1 MRSGWRLRAQL
12 RCNKV
17 KCKSK
22 GMVKTQKVIQISTTE
37 FMFLLESILLEKKCV
52 TSVLELDW
60 PAVNHFYESSAGG
73 SYLISLSDKK
83 WLWFKKNYKQRKS
96 LWLKGKG
103 KSPNKNSSLKCKLR
117 EIRDNVWREGL
128 TKNALN
134 QLNWGTSENTSSR
147 MGKSPGDKLQG
158 RYLTTELDG
167 VWTADVTKLGKLCV
181 LAFMDLG
188 TRQVIGHRLMVDY
201 PSCEDVVAL
210 MSSIISSRQRPR
222 IFHSDSDGIFTGSA
236 LMKFLND
243 SYITISRGNQNY
255 SVHHNQ
261 VHERFH
267 LTLKDWLHLELYD
280 ELVSLYGE

>member
-1 MRSGWRLRAQL
+1 MGSGCGLGAQL

-22 GMVKTQKVIQISTTE
+22 GMVKTQKVIKISTTE

-60 PAVNHFYESSAGG
+60 PAVNNFYESSAGG

-134 QLNWGTSENTSSR
+134 QLNWGTSDNTSSR

-158 RYLTTELDG
+158 RYLTT
-167 VWTADVTKLGKLCV
+167 V
-181 LAFMDLG
+181 
-188 TRQVIGHRLMVDY
+188 
-201 PSCEDVVAL
+201 
-210 MSSIISSRQRPR
+210 
-222 IFHSDSDGIFTGSA
+222 
-236 LMKFLND
+236 
-243 SYITISRGNQNY
+243 
-255 SVHHNQ
+255 
-261 VHERFH
+261 
-267 LTLKDWLHLELYD
+267 
-280 ELVSLYGE
+280 